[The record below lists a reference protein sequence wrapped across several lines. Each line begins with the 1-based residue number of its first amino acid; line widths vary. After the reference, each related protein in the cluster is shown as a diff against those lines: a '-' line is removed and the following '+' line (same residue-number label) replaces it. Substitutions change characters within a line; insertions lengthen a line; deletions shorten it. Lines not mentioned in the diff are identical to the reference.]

1 MDSLSKAIRKSGADA
16 YVIYASSRDTDM
28 KYLTHF
34 TTSDPFVFIK
44 KPGEPGVIIVSQME
58 TGRASREAT
67 ATVMTRTQA
76 GLPEILKT
84 EQDPYRAT
92 AKMIAGQVGKK
103 ILVPP
108 NFPIAL
114 ATAMSEYC
122 TIVVDGGTIQLMR
135 AKKSKI
141 ELILMNKVQKVTEK
155 AMDRAVSLI
164 RSTSVKKGIL
174 HIGQNPLTSE
184 HVKFSMHSLLLE
196 HGCSAVD
203 TIVSCGEDT
212 AVPHISGSGPLK
224 SDEPIVIDLFP
235 VDEKSGYYADMTRT
249 VVKGEP
255 SKDIREMYDALREAK
270 QLGISRVKA
279 GVSGAD
285 IHLAVVDFF
294 NERGYETDTR
304 GFIHNLGHGVGLQ
317 VHELPTIGPAGKAL
331 ESGNVITIEPG
342 LYYPGIGGVRL
353 EDIGAVTAKGFNSF
367 TAFPE
372 ELIL

>member
-1 MDSLSKAIRKSGADA
+1 
-16 YVIYASSRDTDM
+16 
-28 KYLTHF
+28 
-34 TTSDPFVFIK
+34 
-44 KPGEPGVIIVSQME
+44 
-58 TGRASREAT
+58 
-67 ATVMTRTQA
+67 
-76 GLPEILKT
+76 
-84 EQDPYRAT
+84 
-92 AKMIAGQVGKK
+92 
-103 ILVPP
+103 
-108 NFPIAL
+108 
-114 ATAMSEYC
+114 
-122 TIVVDGGTIQLMR
+122 
-135 AKKSKI
+135 
-141 ELILMNKVQKVTEK
+141 
-155 AMDRAVSLI
+155 MDRAISLI
-164 RSTSVKKGIL
+164 RSSSVKKGIL
-174 HIGQNPLTSE
+174 YLDQKPLTSE
-184 HVKFSMHSLLLE
+184 HLKFSMHSLLLE

-212 AVPHISGSGPLK
+212 AIPHMSGSGPLK

-270 QLGISRVKA
+270 KLGISRVKA

-285 IHLAVVDFF
+285 IHQAVVDFF

-353 EDIGAVTAKGFNSF
+353 EDIGAVTARGFNNF
-367 TAFPE
+367 TTFSE
-372 ELIL
+372 ELIV